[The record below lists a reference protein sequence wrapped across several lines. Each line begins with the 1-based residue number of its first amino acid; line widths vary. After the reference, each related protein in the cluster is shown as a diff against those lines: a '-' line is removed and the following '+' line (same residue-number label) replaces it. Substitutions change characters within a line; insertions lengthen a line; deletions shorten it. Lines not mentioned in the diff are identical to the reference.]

1 MDKIYNISDIQFDND
16 YLIIKV
22 DNSILKV
29 RISDASNKL
38 ANASDF
44 DRNDYKVSP
53 SGYGIHWNRL
63 DEDLSING
71 LLKLARS
78 VNGYTSDIDIARLSA
93 WNHNLFSVLKKWPGE
108 SSYQGHSPGHCELWR
123 LWIATGFNLWMK
135 DLNQIGFSQT
145 FGEIFYLPLIIDFN
159 THP

>member
-1 MDKIYNISDIQFDND
+1 MNKIYNISDIQFDND

-29 RISDASNKL
+29 RICDASDKL
-38 ANASDF
+38 SKASDLE
-44 DRNDYKVSP
+44 RNDYKVSP

-78 VNGYTSDIDIARLSA
+78 VNGYTGNIDITRLSA
-93 WNHNLFSVLKKWPGE
+93 
-108 SSYQGHSPGHCELWR
+108 
-123 LWIATGFNLWMK
+123 
-135 DLNQIGFSQT
+135 
-145 FGEIFYLPLIIDFN
+145 
-159 THP
+159 

>member
-1 MDKIYNISDIQFDND
+1 MDKIYNISDILFDND

-22 DNSILKV
+22 DNSIIKV
-29 RISDASNKL
+29 RICDASNKL
-38 ANASDF
+38 AKASDF

-78 VNGYTSDIDIARLSA
+78 VNGYSGDIDSARLSA
-93 WNHNLFSVLKKWPGE
+93 
-108 SSYQGHSPGHCELWR
+108 
-123 LWIATGFNLWMK
+123 
-135 DLNQIGFSQT
+135 
-145 FGEIFYLPLIIDFN
+145 
-159 THP
+159 

>member
-1 MDKIYNISDIQFDND
+1 MDKIYNISDIQFDHD

-38 ANASDF
+38 AKASDF

-78 VNGYTSDIDIARLSA
+78 VNGYTGDIDLARLSA
-93 WNHNLFSVLKKWPGE
+93 WNHNLFSVLKKWPVE
-108 SSYQGHSPGHCELWR
+108 CS
-123 LWIATGFNLWMK
+123 
-135 DLNQIGFSQT
+135 NQ
-145 FGEIFYLPLIIDFN
+145 
-159 THP
+159 

>member
-1 MDKIYNISDIQFDND
+1 MDKIYNISAIQFDND

-22 DNSILKV
+22 DNAVIKV
-29 RISDASNKL
+29 RICDASDKL
-38 ANASDF
+38 AKASDF

-78 VNGYTSDIDIARLSA
+78 VNGYTGDIDSSRLSA
-93 WNHNLFSVLKKWPGE
+93 
-108 SSYQGHSPGHCELWR
+108 
-123 LWIATGFNLWMK
+123 
-135 DLNQIGFSQT
+135 
-145 FGEIFYLPLIIDFN
+145 
-159 THP
+159 

>member
-1 MDKIYNISDIQFDND
+1 MDKIYNISDIQFDHD

-38 ANASDF
+38 AKASDL

-78 VNGYTSDIDIARLSA
+78 VNGYTGDIDLTRLSA
-93 WNHNLFSVLKKWPGE
+93 
-108 SSYQGHSPGHCELWR
+108 
-123 LWIATGFNLWMK
+123 
-135 DLNQIGFSQT
+135 
-145 FGEIFYLPLIIDFN
+145 
-159 THP
+159 

>member
-93 WNHNLFSVLKKWPGE
+93 
-108 SSYQGHSPGHCELWR
+108 
-123 LWIATGFNLWMK
+123 
-135 DLNQIGFSQT
+135 
-145 FGEIFYLPLIIDFN
+145 
-159 THP
+159 

>member
-1 MDKIYNISDIQFDND
+1 
-16 YLIIKV
+16 V

-38 ANASDF
+38 AKASDS
-44 DRNDYKVSP
+44 DRNDFKVSP

-78 VNGYTSDIDIARLSA
+78 VDGYSGDIDITRLSA
-93 WNHNLFSVLKKWPGE
+93 
-108 SSYQGHSPGHCELWR
+108 
-123 LWIATGFNLWMK
+123 
-135 DLNQIGFSQT
+135 
-145 FGEIFYLPLIIDFN
+145 
-159 THP
+159 

>member
-22 DNSILKV
+22 NKSIIKV
-29 RISDASNKL
+29 PICDASNKL
-38 ANASDF
+38 AQASEV

-78 VNGYTSDIDIARLSA
+78 VNGYTGDIDIERLSA
-93 WNHNLFSVLKKWPGE
+93 
-108 SSYQGHSPGHCELWR
+108 
-123 LWIATGFNLWMK
+123 
-135 DLNQIGFSQT
+135 
-145 FGEIFYLPLIIDFN
+145 
-159 THP
+159 

>member
-1 MDKIYNISDIQFDND
+1 MDKIYNISDIHFDND

-38 ANASDF
+38 AKASDF

-71 LLKLARS
+71 LLKLAKT
-78 VNGYTSDIDIARLSA
+78 VDGYTGDIDSARLSA
-93 WNHNLFSVLKKWPGE
+93 
-108 SSYQGHSPGHCELWR
+108 
-123 LWIATGFNLWMK
+123 
-135 DLNQIGFSQT
+135 
-145 FGEIFYLPLIIDFN
+145 
-159 THP
+159 

>member
-22 DNSILKV
+22 NNSIIKV
-29 RISDASNKL
+29 RTFDASNKL
-38 ANASDF
+38 AQASDF

-53 SGYGIHWNRL
+53 SGYGIHWNCL

-78 VNGYTSDIDIARLSA
+78 VDGYIGDIDIARLS
-93 WNHNLFSVLKKWPGE
+93 
-108 SSYQGHSPGHCELWR
+108 
-123 LWIATGFNLWMK
+123 T
-135 DLNQIGFSQT
+135 
-145 FGEIFYLPLIIDFN
+145 
-159 THP
+159 

>member
-22 DNSILKV
+22 NKSIIKV
-29 RISDASNKL
+29 PICDASNKL
-38 ANASDF
+38 AQASEV

-78 VNGYTSDIDIARLSA
+78 VNGFRGDIDITRLSA
-93 WNHNLFSVLKKWPGE
+93 
-108 SSYQGHSPGHCELWR
+108 
-123 LWIATGFNLWMK
+123 
-135 DLNQIGFSQT
+135 
-145 FGEIFYLPLIIDFN
+145 
-159 THP
+159 

>member
-22 DNSILKV
+22 NNSILKV
-29 RISDASNKL
+29 RICDASNKL
-38 ANASDF
+38 AQASDF

-78 VNGYTSDIDIARLSA
+78 VNGYTGDIDLARLSA
-93 WNHNLFSVLKKWPGE
+93 
-108 SSYQGHSPGHCELWR
+108 
-123 LWIATGFNLWMK
+123 
-135 DLNQIGFSQT
+135 
-145 FGEIFYLPLIIDFN
+145 
-159 THP
+159 

>member
-1 MDKIYNISDIQFDND
+1 MDKIYNISAIQFDND

-22 DNSILKV
+22 DNAVIKV
-29 RISDASNKL
+29 RICDASDKL
-38 ANASDF
+38 AKASDF

-78 VNGYTSDIDIARLSA
+78 VNGYTGDIDSTRLSA
-93 WNHNLFSVLKKWPGE
+93 
-108 SSYQGHSPGHCELWR
+108 
-123 LWIATGFNLWMK
+123 
-135 DLNQIGFSQT
+135 
-145 FGEIFYLPLIIDFN
+145 
-159 THP
+159 

>member
-1 MDKIYNISDIQFDND
+1 MNKIYNISDIHFDND

-38 ANASDF
+38 AKASDI
-44 DRNDYKVSP
+44 DRNDFKVSP

-71 LLKLARS
+71 LLKLAKT
-78 VNGYTSDIDIARLSA
+78 VNGYTGDIDSARLSA
-93 WNHNLFSVLKKWPGE
+93 
-108 SSYQGHSPGHCELWR
+108 
-123 LWIATGFNLWMK
+123 
-135 DLNQIGFSQT
+135 
-145 FGEIFYLPLIIDFN
+145 
-159 THP
+159 

>member
-29 RISDASNKL
+29 RISDASSKL
-38 ANASDF
+38 AKASDF

-71 LLKLARS
+71 LLILARS
-78 VNGYTSDIDIARLSA
+78 VDGYSGDIDITRLSA
-93 WNHNLFSVLKKWPGE
+93 
-108 SSYQGHSPGHCELWR
+108 
-123 LWIATGFNLWMK
+123 
-135 DLNQIGFSQT
+135 
-145 FGEIFYLPLIIDFN
+145 
-159 THP
+159 

>member
-29 RISDASNKL
+29 CICDASSKL
-38 ANASDF
+38 DKASDF

-78 VNGYTSDIDIARLSA
+78 VHGNSGDIDSARISA
-93 WNHNLFSVLKKWPGE
+93 
-108 SSYQGHSPGHCELWR
+108 
-123 LWIATGFNLWMK
+123 
-135 DLNQIGFSQT
+135 
-145 FGEIFYLPLIIDFN
+145 
-159 THP
+159 

>member
-1 MDKIYNISDIQFDND
+1 MDKIYNISDVQFDND
-16 YLIIKV
+16 FLIIKV

-29 RISDASNKL
+29 RITDASNKL
-38 ANASDF
+38 AKASEL

-78 VNGYTSDIDIARLSA
+78 VNGYNGDIDTARLSA
-93 WNHNLFSVLKKWPGE
+93 
-108 SSYQGHSPGHCELWR
+108 
-123 LWIATGFNLWMK
+123 
-135 DLNQIGFSQT
+135 
-145 FGEIFYLPLIIDFN
+145 
-159 THP
+159 